1 MLPQTPQPNS
11 KRYWGEERNID
22 SIYSIYL
29 KKISYTYNNDI
40 SLSATHANQN
50 SSSFN
55 HRRGSQDDSITSST
69 STTASNE
76 LSRYAIKNR
85 SANNNNDSQAN
96 NLDTSNCQKPKES
109 PRGRR
114 NFFLKYRRRSCSM
127 DKYSI
132 DKHHQQQQQANQS
145 SLTTPKGKNMKF
157 TSSSSVKKSSKN
169 NDLSI
174 NHDEIDGRQRNNS
187 GSKTPLDFV
196 DHQLDRCDLLKS
208 MKDLSSPKTAAQS
221 LQWETRQIKV
231 LQAATLD
238 HALKFILL
246 INPSKDFN
254 NSTGGPAGEPIEDDG
269 GLEEE
274 RNNVAHIIHVMFC
287 TYRIYTNPHELM
299 LKLMDY
305 SDLCRIEQYRFVMH
319 YWMDNY
325 PEDFD
330 YPTDNSDSNR
340 DSSSIGTST
349 NAPNHNLSSANPS
362 SKHSHNNSITSFDSA
377 TTTRTAATTD
387 SENSVGP
394 KTTHSD
400 NTHSGLEGSDHHLD
414 RRLSGLSLGT
424 ADGRSSSSS
433 VPLVNELLRL
443 CRDEYIR
450 TKASKLREMKSQA
463 ALISNG
469 EVSRRSRHH
478 NQNGN
483 GSKNSAILDLDSRYV
498 AQQLTAID
506 LGNFLGLKPYSL
518 LEGTKTDK
526 KIQNMV
532 KNFNLLSRHVVIT
545 ILRSHSPNIVAS
557 HWIAIALNLRK
568 IKNFNS
574 LKAIIAGLTN
584 ESVYR
589 LKQTVWAKI
598 DRTTMTNFKQMASI
612 VDDVNNQTVL
622 RQTQLI
628 VEGTAKMSAE
638 DESFGTIPYLG
649 TFLTDLNMID
659 ARYPSYVPSPKDETS
674 KLKLINFDKCAKQF
688 EILTQVQL
696 LQKNVLASL
705 HAIQRRNHFDEQTTL
720 NRLKLEF
727 SQNQQMLLARPAV
740 PQVSKL
746 FENWFYDH
754 NVATMTDKQW

>member
-29 KKISYTYNNDI
+29 KKISYTYNSDI
-40 SLSATHANQN
+40 SLSATHSNQNN
-50 SSSFN
+50 SSSMKVP
-55 HRRGSQDDSITSST
+55 SPK
-69 STTASNE
+69 STT
-76 LSRYAIKNR
+76 
-85 SANNNNDSQAN
+85 
-96 NLDTSNCQKPKES
+96 
-109 PRGRR
+109 
-114 NFFLKYRRRSCSM
+114 
-127 DKYSI
+127 
-132 DKHHQQQQQANQS
+132 
-145 SLTTPKGKNMKF
+145 
-157 TSSSSVKKSSKN
+157 
-169 NDLSI
+169 
-174 NHDEIDGRQRNNS
+174 
-187 GSKTPLDFV
+187 
-196 DHQLDRCDLLKS
+196 
-208 MKDLSSPKTAAQS
+208 QS

-246 INPSKDFN
+246 INPLKDFN
-254 NSTGGPAGEPIEDDG
+254 NTDKTDSPTDVAAEDG

-330 YPTDNSDSNR
+330 YAIDNADSNR
-340 DSSSIGTST
+340 DLSSTST
-349 NAPNHNLSSANPS
+349 TYNLTSNQLT
-362 SKHSHNNSITSFDSA
+362 HSHNNSITSFDSA

-394 KTTHSD
+394 RTTHSD
-400 NTHSGLEGSDHHLD
+400 THSGSDGLG
-414 RRLSGLSLGT
+414 RRLSSLSLRT
-424 ADGRSSSSS
+424 ADERSST
-433 VPLVNELLRL
+433 PLISELLRL
-443 CRDEYIR
+443 CKDEYIR
-450 TKASKLREMKSQA
+450 TKAMKLQEMKSRA
-463 ALISNG
+463 TIMSNS
-469 EVSRRSRHH
+469 ETSRRSRHH
-478 NQNGN
+478 NHSN

-506 LGNFLGLKPYSL
+506 LENFLGLKPYSL

-526 KIQNMV
+526 KIQIMV
-532 KNFNLLSRHVVIT
+532 KNFNLLSKHVVIT

-557 HWIAIALNLRK
+557 HWIAIAMNLRK

-589 LKQTVWAKI
+589 LKQTVWSKI
-598 DRTTMTNFKQMASI
+598 DRATMTNFKQMASI

-628 VEGTAKMSAE
+628 VEGTAKMSIE

-649 TFLTDLNMID
+649 TFMTDLNMID
-659 ARYPSYVPSPKDETS
+659 ARYPTYVPSPKDETS
-674 KLKLINFDKCAKQF
+674 KLKLINFEKCAKQF

-727 SQNQQMLLARPAV
+727 SQSQQMLLAKPAI
-740 PQVSKL
+740 PPVSRL

-754 NVATMTDKQW
+754 GVATMTDKQCYEISVTLESNAVTR